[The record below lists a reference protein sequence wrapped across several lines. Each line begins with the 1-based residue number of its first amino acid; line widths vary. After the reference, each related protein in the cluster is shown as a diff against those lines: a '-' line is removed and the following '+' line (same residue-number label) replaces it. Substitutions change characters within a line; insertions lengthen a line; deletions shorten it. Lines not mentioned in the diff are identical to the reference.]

1 MVLEIKFSLGIHP
14 NYLIVV
20 CQFYEG
26 DEYHLDGKTK
36 DYFTSV
42 VELVEF
48 YRRNSLM
55 KVKPTES
62 EFQTITGRPSHA
74 RKGSFLGVQG
84 KTDDPL
90 R

>member
-1 MVLEIKFSLGIHP
+1 MVNFESTPVSIFAIININITYIQS
-14 NYLIVV
+14 
-20 CQFYEG
+20 YEG
-26 DEYHLDGKTK
+26 DEYHLDGKTN

-84 KTDDPL
+84 
-90 R
+90 

>member
-1 MVLEIKFSLGIHP
+1 MTDGPRRPGPSRIDQRNQSI
-14 NYLIVV
+14 
-20 CQFYEG
+20 EG
-26 DEYHLDGKTK
+26 DEYHLDGKTD

-62 EFQTITGRPSHA
+62 EFQTITGRPSNA

-84 KTDDPL
+84 
-90 R
+90 RSCRAH